1 MEEKDV
7 QASTSP
13 EKKTHAAGQA
23 PQTPGSATDVA
34 DEAVNAELEKVQR
47 ELEAAKDRFLRA
59 KAETENVRRRAET
72 DVANAHRFA
81 IERFAT
87 ELLAVRD
94 SLDLAQNVEIEQ
106 RENEAVQKMREGL
119 TLTLKLMDDVFA
131 KFSIAIIDP
140 VGEKFDPEKHHA
152 LSMVESAEVP
162 PNHVV
167 NVVQKGY
174 LLHDRVLRPAMVMVA
189 KAPTGDAQGRASA
202 AEGRKP

>member
-1 MEEKDV
+1 MQEKEG
-7 QASTSP
+7 QAATSP
-13 EKKTHAAGQA
+13 EGKTLAPENSAQTSGETDAVPAA
-23 PQTPGSATDVA
+23 PT
-34 DEAVNAELEKVQR
+34 AELESVRQ
-47 ELEAAKDRFLRA
+47 ELSAATDRFLRA

-81 IERFAT
+81 IERFAG

-106 RENEAVQKMREGL
+106 GENDALKKMREGL

-131 KFSIAIIDP
+131 KFSISILDP
-140 VGEKFDPEKHHA
+140 KGEKFDPERHHA

-189 KAPTGDAQGRASA
+189 KAKNGGQTAG
-202 AEGRKP
+202 

>member
-1 MEEKDV
+1 MQEKES
-7 QASTSP
+7 QAATSP
-13 EKKTHAAGQA
+13 EETALTSNEETQV
-23 PQTPGSATDVA
+23 SAVG
-34 DEAVNAELEKVQR
+34 VAELETIRK
-47 ELEAAKDRFLRA
+47 ELTAAQDRFLRA

-81 IERFAT
+81 IERFAG

-106 RENEAVQKMREGL
+106 GENDAVKKMREGL

-131 KFSIAIIDP
+131 KFSISILDP
-140 VGEKFDPEKHHA
+140 KGEKFDPERHHA

-189 KAPTGDAQGRASA
+189 KAKNGGQTGG
-202 AEGRKP
+202 